1 MILLSGL
8 FDGIHA
14 QTVIGTFSDTV
25 YLLSVFHNSGE
36 KDNKAENYYC
46 AVFLDKESAT
56 DSLLPLKT
64 EECIHIR
71 FDKRVKHLRLCHIVL

>member
-1 MILLSGL
+1 MNSKISIFLVCMILLSGL

-36 KDNKAENYYC
+36 KDNKAENYY
-46 AVFLDKESAT
+46 
-56 DSLLPLKT
+56 
-64 EECIHIR
+64 
-71 FDKRVKHLRLCHIVL
+71 